1 MSRANDWTREQHI
14 IAFNIY
20 NQLSFGKMHKGNPL
34 VQRLAALVDRTPSS
48 AAMKLTNFARLDP
61 ALQKRGIKGMSHGSK
76 GEVAVWE
83 EFAADPER
91 LALESERLIAQR
103 NGQSIEE
110 SAGIE
115 TNDIPATGEER
126 GAIVELRVKQ
136 GFFRRRVIS
145 AFDGECCITRISHP
159 ELLVAS
165 HIIPWAEDAANRL
178 NPRNGLCLNRL
189 HDAVFDRHL
198 MWVDEDFIVHFS
210 HRIIEESKKSGETLD
225 WLLSFDKQPLHLP
238 RGFTPDPLLLR
249 RHAERC
255 VVRSHR

>member
-1 MSRANDWTREQHI
+1 MSRHIDWTREQHI

-34 VQRLAALVDRTPSS
+34 VMHLAKLVGRTPSS

-61 ALQKRGIKGMSHGSK
+61 SLQKRGIKGMSHGAK
-76 GEVAVWE
+76 GEQAVWD

-103 NGQSIEE
+103 SGQRIEE
-110 SAGIE
+110 TAGIE
-115 TNDIPATGEER
+115 TDDIPSAGEER
-126 GAIVELRVKQ
+126 EAIVKLRVKQ

-145 AFDGECCITRISHP
+145 AFDGECCVTRISHP

-189 HDAVFDRHL
+189 HDAAFDRHL
-198 MWVDEDFIVHFS
+198 MWVDEDFIIHLSPRLVK
-210 HRIIEESKKSGETLD
+210 ESKKPKETLD
-225 WLLSFDKQPLHLP
+225 WMMSFDREPLHLP
-238 RGFTPDPLLLR
+238 KKFTPDPVLLR
-249 RHAERC
+249 RHAARC
-255 VVRSHR
+255 RS